1 MYFLN
6 YLAQIREL
14 EQQIRDTET
23 KCIESDKN
31 IKNLT
36 EIMSK

>member
-1 MYFLN
+1 MYIFN

-14 EQQIRDTET
+14 EQQIRDIEI
-23 KCIESDKN
+23 KCFESDKN